1 MFWKLKCHFL
11 IEIKSFDH
19 MFFIP
24 LKRPDLRVSF
34 DVWISLWELPILSSI
49 LTICCLWLRAMFF
62 CWVKTQETLSPV
74 WKSLNFL
81 PLLSNLHIIGLTTLR
96 VESSRKMHWPSP
108 SELHIE
114 SEEIWYIVELQT
126 VEFPAFRMIWRT
138 NKIMC
143 IPRSSDWKVGESK
156 WKLRENVI
164 GSIHRPK
171 LSRLLL
177 PSI

>member
-1 MFWKLKCHFL
+1 MNKHSSKYDYEYLFSADMLLSANGCRKLRTNVIEWKEWMHTC
-11 IEIKSFDH
+11 IEN
-19 MFFIP
+19 
-24 LKRPDLRVSF
+24 
-34 DVWISLWELPILSSI
+34 EN
-49 LTICCLWLRAMFF
+49 
-62 CWVKTQETLSPV
+62 

-108 SELHIE
+108 SELQLHIE

-177 PSI
+177 TSI